1 MCNTLF
7 WFSYFVFFEQFLSQ
21 FFLTISNFLLN
32 VQYFT
37 LYSVLTGRPMR
48 LYRTPLTQP
57 VYAIGKTQITHS
69 QARLFNLFDK
79 NGNINMENI
88 RAKSQNE
95 SDINYNTTAYS
106 KTFTRV
112 KNLALPRD
120 TDLSYIVNE
129 EEKEHTFVPTR
140 SKQAGQLL

>member
-1 MCNTLF
+1 M
-7 WFSYFVFFEQFLSQ
+7 
-21 FFLTISNFLLN
+21 N

-140 SKQAGQLL
+140 SKQAG